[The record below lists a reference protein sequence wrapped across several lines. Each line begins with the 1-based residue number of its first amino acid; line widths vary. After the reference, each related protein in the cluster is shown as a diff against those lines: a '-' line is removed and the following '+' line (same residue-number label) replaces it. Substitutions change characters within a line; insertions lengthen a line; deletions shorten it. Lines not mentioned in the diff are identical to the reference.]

1 MKPQKYF
8 SSIENPV
15 KKQYDALREYFYY
28 NMKAKD
34 IAHKYGYTEAS
45 FYGLI
50 KDFKVQMQ
58 DIVDEDPFFKERNV
72 GRRPKTQNDEL
83 REFIIELRKNNYSA
97 DDIVVMGQAKGYDIK
112 YNMVYELL
120 RQEGFAPLFRRSI
133 KEKAQL
139 NNPIEEA
146 PRSRALS
153 NIKEEFSSNSIGI
166 MVFLPFIRKYGI
178 DKLIQH
184 SAYPQTSEIDR
195 LSSILSFVALKL
207 SSIKRYS
214 KDDLWCMDRG
224 GGLFAGLNVLP
235 KTAWYSSYSSRITRE
250 MNLDF
255 LKGLHQ
261 IWQHHGLLSDT
272 VNLDFS
278 SIPYWGSHEPMEN
291 NWSGKRGKALASML
305 AVLAENPDSGI
316 IDYGDTTVMHK
327 NHDAVVLEYLDF
339 YKKSNKGKAD
349 DLKYLVFNSK
359 FTNYENLGK
368 LDSKQVKFITIRR
381 RGKKIVQEIDQ
392 IAPKNWRNVRVGCAG
407 DKTRVLKIHERKT
420 VLKGYGKPIREIIIT
435 SRGRINPAIIIT
447 NDNDITPEQVI
458 RKYSHRWLVEK
469 TISEKIEFFHF
480 NRLSSSMVIKVDF
493 DLTMSI
499 LAYNLY
505 RLLAL
510 ETQKYASLTAET
522 LFVKMVSNS
531 GRVEIHDNRI
541 ELTLKKKRSLP
552 VMLEMMNQ
560 YQNIT
565 YPWLFNKSIVF
576 KGATTL

>member
-1 MKPQKYF
+1 MAPQDYF
-8 SSIENPV
+8 SSTENPV
-15 KKQYDALREYFYY
+15 KKQYDSLREYFHYHR
-28 NMKAKD
+28 KARD
-34 IAHKYGYTEAS
+34 VARKYGYTEAS
-45 FYGLI
+45 FYALI
-50 KDFKVQMQ
+50 KDFKNQMQ
-58 DIVDEDPFFKERNV
+58 ANADTDPFFKERSP
-72 GRRPKTQNDEL
+72 GRKPKTQNKKV

-97 DDIVVMGQAKGYDIK
+97 DDIVVMGQSKGYDIK

-120 RQEGFAPLFRRSI
+120 CQEGFAPLFRRTI
-133 KEKAQL
+133 KEKSRL
-139 NNPIEEA
+139 GNPIDEA
-146 PRSRALS
+146 PRSRTLS
-153 NIKEEFSSNSIGI
+153 NTNEEFSSNSIGI

-178 DKLIQH
+178 DELIRQ
-184 SAYPQTSEIDR
+184 SSYPQTSEIDR
-195 LSSILSFVALKL
+195 LSSVLSFVALKV

-250 MNLDF
+250 MNLEF

-261 IWQHHGLLSDT
+261 IWQRHGLLSDT
-272 VNLDFS
+272 ANLDFS
-278 SIPYWGSHEPMEN
+278 SIPYWGSKEPMEN

-305 AVLAENPDSGI
+305 AILAESPDSGI

-339 YKKSNKGKAD
+339 YKKGNKCKSD
-349 DLKYLVFNSK
+349 DLKYLVFDSK
-359 FTNYENLGK
+359 FTNYENLAK
-368 LDSKQVKFITIRR
+368 LDSEQVKFITLRR
-381 RGKKIVQEIDQ
+381 RGKNIVQQIDQ
-392 IAPKNWRNVRVGCAG
+392 IAPEHWLNIRVACAG
-407 DKTRVLKIHERKT
+407 NKTRMLKIHERKT
-420 VLKGYGKPIREIIIT
+420 LLKGYGKPIREIIIT
-435 SRGRINPAIIIT
+435 GRGRIKPAIIIT
-447 NDNDITPEQVI
+447 NDDDLTPELII

-480 NRLSSSMVIKVDF
+480 NRLSSSMVIKVNF

-510 ETQKYASLTAET
+510 ETPKYASFTAET

-531 GRVEIHDNRI
+531 GRVKLTKKQIQ
-541 ELTLKKKRSLP
+541 LTLKKKRSLP
-552 VMLEMMNQ
+552 VILEMMEQ
-560 YQNIT
+560 YRDIS
-565 YPWLFNKSIVF
+565 YPWLFNKKIVF

>member
-1 MKPQKYF
+1 MMPQDYF
-8 SSIENPV
+8 SSTENPV
-15 KKQYDALREYFYY
+15 KKQYDALREYFHY
-28 NMKAKD
+28 NRKARD
-34 IAHKYGYTEAS
+34 IARKYGYTEAS
-45 FYGLI
+45 FYALI
-50 KDFKVQMQ
+50 KDFKNQMQ
-58 DIVDEDPFFKERNV
+58 GEFFTDPFFKERSP
-72 GRRPKTQNDEL
+72 GRKPKTQPAEIK
-83 REFIIELRKNNYSA
+83 EFIVELRKNNYSA
-97 DDIVVMGQAKGYDIK
+97 DDIVVMGQAKGYDLK

-120 RQEGFAPLFRRSI
+120 CQEGFAPLFRRTTR
-133 KEKAQL
+133 EKSQL
-139 NNPIEEA
+139 RNPIEDA

-153 NIKEEFSSNSIGI
+153 NVREEFSSNSIGI

-178 DKLIQH
+178 DELIRQ
-184 SAYPQTSEIDR
+184 SAYPQSSGIDR
-195 LSSILSFVALKL
+195 LSSILSFVALKV

-224 GGLFAGLNVLP
+224 SGLFAGLNVLP
-235 KTAWYSSYSSRITRE
+235 KAAWYGSYSSRITRE
-250 MNLDF
+250 MNLGF

-261 IWQHHGLLSDT
+261 IWLRHGLLSDT

-278 SIPYWGSHEPMEN
+278 SIPYWGLQEPMEN

-305 AVLAENPDSGI
+305 AILAESPDSGI

-339 YKKSNKGKAD
+339 YRSAGKGQSN
-349 DLKYLVFNSK
+349 DLKYLVFDGK

-368 LDSKQVKFITIRR
+368 LDGKQVKFITIRR
-381 RGKKIVQEIDQ
+381 RGKRIVDQIDQ
-392 IAPKNWRNVRVGCAG
+392 IPPDNWRNVRVACAG
-407 DKTRVLKIHERKT
+407 NKSRILKIHERKT
-420 VLKGYGKPIREIIIT
+420 LLKGYGKPIREIIIT
-435 SRGRINPAIIIT
+435 GRGRTKPAIIIT
-447 NDNDITPEQVI
+447 NDENISPDQII

-522 LFVKMVSNS
+522 LFVKLVSNS
-531 GRVEIHDNRI
+531 GRVKVTSKQV

-552 VMLEMMNQ
+552 VMLEMMEHFKD
-560 YQNIT
+560 T
-565 YPWLFNKSIVF
+565 SYPWLFNKKIVF